1 MKLFATSLVVFSL
14 NIFALAQVPKN
25 IVVEHFT
32 NTVCSICATKNPQL
46 NGNLSNNT
54 NILRISYHPSSPY
67 SSCILNQHNVSG
79 NDARTNYYNVY
90 GATPRIVIQ
99 GNVESPSINFSNSTI
114 FDDYKDEF
122 TYLKLNLILDSTS
135 IADSIKLRVMTQLV
149 SPIPVGVNFHSL
161 YVGIAEDTL
170 FYSSPNGESTHKN
183 VFRKALNG
191 SSGSII
197 SIPVIVGD
205 SIVKEYTL
213 AKDSE
218 WNIGRV
224 FGYAIVQD
232 PISKSVKQVASSS
245 FVFDNTL
252 LSVESKNS
260 ESLELLITQSSDLLR
275 IETSGVEN
283 ESTYKIYGINGELVL
298 KGSHFNNLSLIS
310 ISILP
315 SSLYILKIEGEK
327 GGVSKKFFKVN

>member
-1 MKLFATSLVVFSL
+1 MKNVISILSFLVLNVSL
-14 NIFALAQVPKN
+14 LAQVPKN

-46 NGNLSNNT
+46 NDNLSNNT
-54 NILRISYHPSSPY
+54 NLLRISYHPSSPY
-67 SSCILNQHNVSG
+67 SSCLLNQHNVSG

-149 SPIPVGVNFHSL
+149 SPIPVGVNSHSL
-161 YVGIAEDTL
+161 YVGIAEDTI

-191 SSGSII
+191 NSGSII